1 MSNTSVV
8 NTTSNPLITTLN
20 LIDVNIS
27 RYLLVIIFILGNI
40 GSILNVLIL
49 TQRVYLQ
56 NSCSRYILAS
66 SVINLFVINIG
77 VLFRMLA
84 IGFHIDPTTTSLF
97 FCKFRVYIIH
107 VTTLLSRFYI
117 VLACA
122 DRWAMTST
130 SVKRRAFSQI
140 KVAKILIPVLGMGIC
155 IISVHIL
162 LFLYIVD
169 GEYRIFSPNLLDKSS
184 VILVECNAVACIICI
199 NRHFLMNFSEL

>member
-1 MSNTSVV
+1 
-8 NTTSNPLITTLN
+8 
-20 LIDVNIS
+20 
-27 RYLLVIIFILGNI
+27 
-40 GSILNVLIL
+40 
-49 TQRVYLQ
+49 
-56 NSCSRYILAS
+56 
-66 SVINLFVINIG
+66 
-77 VLFRMLA
+77 MLA
-84 IGFHIDPTTTSLF
+84 LGFHIDPTTTSLF

-169 GEYRIFSPNLLDKSS
+169 GEYRIFSPNLLDKLS

-199 NRHFLMNFSEL
+199 NRHFLMNFFRVIEFPSVFFSADFIKKLCLNIFCQLFDLFL